1 MLIAMWLLFLLLQ
14 EPPNLNEMMKPMQ
27 NVSSPASQGLKDDD
41 DDDGEGEDA
50 EGEGEKV
57 DPLSVNSERLKA
69 FNVSNGFFLLQ
80 LGSITPVMKL
90 YLPGLQCN

>member
-57 DPLSVNSERLKA
+57 DPLNVNSERLKA
-69 FNVSNGFFLLQ
+69 FNGVMVSFCFSWG
-80 LGSITPVMKL
+80 P
-90 YLPGLQCN
+90 